1 MSASSS
7 SRIDPAI
14 GHLAALGQSLVDER
28 SDVLSVLGQVAD
40 PRKRRGVRHTLPVIL
55 GVVVCAVL
63 AGARS
68 FVAIAE
74 WAADA
79 DDATL
84 ADLGAGAV
92 VPCESTIRRTLQTLD
107 ADALDDAFGGW
118 AQART
123 KPSPAVRR
131 RVAVDGKTLRG
142 SGLAGGSG
150 RHLLAALDHV
160 HGVVLGQVD
169 VAAKTNEIPMFAT
182 LLDRIDL
189 RGAIVTA
196 DAMHAQRGHA
206 EYLVDQ
212 RAAHFVLTVKRNQPH
227 LYARLAA
234 LPWREV
240 PVGHDTRASGHGRA
254 EWRTLKITAVTAGL
268 GFPHA
273 AQAIQIVRRRR
284 RLNSTRWSTETV
296 YAITS
301 LSATQTSPDELAD
314 ALRGHWSIEDRL
326 HWVRD
331 VTFGEDLSQVRTG
344 NGPRVM
350 ASLRNLA
357 ITILRLTQT
366 ANIAAALRHHARRSD
381 RPLQTI
387 MHDPLMD
394 FAGALGHATL
404 SRASAGAGAGRP

>member
-1 MSASSS
+1 VGAGPHETVARGAAAGRRRREDPA
-7 SRIDPAI
+7 RID
-14 GHLAALGQSLVDER
+14 
-28 SDVLSVLGQVAD
+28 
-40 PRKRRGVRHTLPVIL
+40 
-55 GVVVCAVL
+55 
-63 AGARS
+63 
-68 FVAIAE
+68 
-74 WAADA
+74 
-79 DDATL
+79 
-84 ADLGAGAV
+84 
-92 VPCESTIRRTLQTLD
+92 
-107 ADALDDAFGGW
+107 
-118 AQART
+118 
-123 KPSPAVRR
+123 
-131 RVAVDGKTLRG
+131 
-142 SGLAGGSG
+142 LAGGSG

-387 MHDPLMD
+387 M
-394 FAGALGHATL
+394 TC
-404 SRASAGAGAGRP
+404 

>member
-40 PRKRRGVRHTLPVIL
+40 PRKRRGVRLTLPVIL

-301 LSATQTSPDELAD
+301 LSATQTSPDELAA

-387 MHDPLMD
+387 M
-394 FAGALGHATL
+394 TC
-404 SRASAGAGAGRP
+404 

>member
-1 MSASSS
+1 MCIRDS
-7 SRIDPAI
+7 P
-14 GHLAALGQSLVDER
+14 G
-28 SDVLSVLGQVAD
+28 
-40 PRKRRGVRHTLPVIL
+40 RRRP
-55 GVVVCAVL
+55 
-63 AGARS
+63 
-68 FVAIAE
+68 
-74 WAADA
+74 
-79 DDATL
+79 
-84 ADLGAGAV
+84 
-92 VPCESTIRRTLQTLD
+92 
-107 ADALDDAFGGW
+107 
-118 AQART
+118 
-123 KPSPAVRR
+123 RR
-131 RVAVDGKTLRG
+131 RVRWVGAGPHETVARG
-142 SGLAGGSG
+142 AAAGRRRREDPARIDLAGGSG

-196 DAMHAQRGHA
+196 DALHAQRGHA

-227 LYARLAA
+227 LYARLAS

-273 AQAIQIVRRRR
+273 AQAIQIVCRRG

-301 LSATQTSPDELAD
+301 LSATQTSPDELAA

-387 MHDPLMD
+387 M
-394 FAGALGHATL
+394 TC
-404 SRASAGAGAGRP
+404 

>member
-169 VAAKTNEIPMFAT
+169 VAAKTNEIPIFAT

-196 DAMHAQRGHA
+196 DAMHAQRDVFATLTGA
-206 EYLVDQ
+206 PARRYNDLAVLTTATVGFALGVDTVEGTKQLRRADAGAAVGLGVAPQLATLRARLSALADGSDPLALQ
-212 RAAHFVLTVKRNQPH
+212 RAFAAGMLAADPAPDPVYFVDDHFVA
-227 LYARLAA
+227 Y
-234 LPWREV
+234 
-240 PVGHDTRASGHGRA
+240 S
-254 EWRTLKITAVTAGL
+254 
-268 GFPHA
+268 
-273 AQAIQIVRRRR
+273 
-284 RLNSTRWSTETV
+284 
-296 YAITS
+296 
-301 LSATQTSPDELAD
+301 
-314 ALRGHWSIEDRL
+314 
-326 HWVRD
+326 
-331 VTFGEDLSQVRTG
+331 
-344 NGPRVM
+344 
-350 ASLRNLA
+350 
-357 ITILRLTQT
+357 
-366 ANIAAALRHHARRSD
+366 
-381 RPLQTI
+381 
-387 MHDPLMD
+387 
-394 FAGALGHATL
+394 
-404 SRASAGAGAGRP
+404 